1 MTNLLTPFILG
12 ALFAYLGNPF
22 VTFLANYRVPRTL
35 GVLCVFFVVIL
46 LTVLSL
52 LLFIPLIHQQL
63 LVLIAK
69 IPLIIDWIYAH
80 TQWQDKFNL
89 PNIRQLLSQHAGKV
103 KDILTVFLPALSDST
118 AGIFLFFTNVLLVPV
133 VAFYLMRDWPKL
145 MQNIIQLIP
154 IAHREKIVSLAQ
166 ACDEVVGAFFKGQ
179 LCVMLSL
186 SVIYSVGLWLIG
198 LNIAFLVG
206 LLAGLLAIV
215 PYLGATVGILT
226 ASIAMYVQVHD
237 WLPVVYVWMVFAVGQ
252 SIESM
257 VLTPAFVGD
266 RLGLH
271 PVAVIFSV
279 MAGGVFF
286 GFFGVLVALPVAAII
301 WVLFRKLACSSS

>member
-22 VTFLANYRVPRTL
+22 VTLLANYRVPRTV
-35 GVLCVFFVVIL
+35 GVLLVFLMLIL
-46 LTVLSL
+46 LGVLSL
-52 LLFIPLIHQQL
+52 LLLIPLIQTQL

-69 IPLIIDWIYAH
+69 IPLIIDWVYAH
-80 TQWQDKFNL
+80 TQLQDKLNL
-89 PNIRQLLSQHAGKV
+89 PNIRELLSQNAGKV
-103 KDILTVFLPALSDST
+103 KDILKVFLPALSDST
-118 AGIFLFFTNVLLVPV
+118 AGVLLFLTNLLLVPV
-133 VAFYLMRDWPKL
+133 VAFYLMRDWPRL
-145 MQNIIQLIP
+145 MQNIIQIIP
-154 IAHREKIVSLAQ
+154 LDHREKVITIAQ

-186 SVIYSVGLWLIG
+186 SVIYSFGLWLVG
-198 LNIAFLVG
+198 LNIALLVG

-237 WLPVVYVWMVFAVGQ
+237 WLPVVYVWIVFAIGQ

-257 VLTPAFVGD
+257 VLTPTFVGD

-279 MAGGVFF
+279 MAGGLFF
-286 GFFGVLVALPVAAII
+286 GFFGVLVALPVAAVI
-301 WVLFRKLACSSS
+301 WVLFRKVICSSS